1 MGNQPF
7 PRLSQKLTLLYEWG
21 HFNFLNN
28 LKHIYMK
35 RRINYLNFVMTFI
48 ITMVLVIQPYNKL
61 TAQQNK
67 EKVTKTIAPRLPVE
81 SASAIKTKYAESN
94 GRKIAYRTIGSGKP
108 IILCQRFRGN
118 LDDWDPAFLEALAK
132 KNYQIIIFDY
142 SGMGLSTGAPST
154 TALLFAQDVRDLA
167 KVLGFTKIIV
177 GGWSLG
183 GWVAQIVTTEFP
195 DLVSHTI
202 LIGTKPPGKV
212 EFGLEEI
219 FINTAYKPSYTVEDE
234 TTLFFE
240 PTSEISRA
248 AALKSHKRIAARTT
262 DRDVPVPQSLW
273 QYYTKCADDFT
284 SDPYGARKKLET
296 TKIPILVISADHE
309 ICFPPQNWYALTRK
323 LPTTQLLIIPQ
334 SGHGV
339 QHQYPKYVAESIDNF
354 IEDFKKEKSE
364 K

>member
-1 MGNQPF
+1 
-7 PRLSQKLTLLYEWG
+7 
-21 HFNFLNN
+21 
-28 LKHIYMK
+28 MK
-35 RRINYLNFVMTFI
+35 NIINYLNLMPIWI
-48 ITMVLVIQPYNKL
+48 ITILVIQSYHEVA
-61 TAQQNK
+61 AQQK
-67 EKVTKTIAPRLPVE
+67 EKVSTAITTKQTLE
-81 SASAIKTKYAESN
+81 SASVIKTKYAESN
-94 GRKIAYRTIGSGKP
+94 GRKIAYRTIGTGKP

-132 KNYQIIIFDY
+132 KDYQVIIFDY
-142 SGMGLSTGAPST
+142 SGMGSSTGKPST

-167 KVLGFTKIIV
+167 KALGFTKIIV

-195 DLVSHTI
+195 ELVTHTI
-202 LIGTKPPGKV
+202 LMGTKPPGKV

-234 TTLFFE
+234 TILFFE
-240 PTSEISRA
+240 PTSETSRA

-262 DRDVPVPQSLW
+262 DRDIPVPQSLW
-273 QYYTKCADDFT
+273 QYYTKCAEDFT
-284 SDPYGARKKLET
+284 NDPYGARKKLET
-296 TKIPILVISADHE
+296 TKVPMLVISADHE
-309 ICFPPQNWYALTRK
+309 ICFPPQNWFVLLRK

-354 IEDFKKEKSE
+354 VKDFKREKNE